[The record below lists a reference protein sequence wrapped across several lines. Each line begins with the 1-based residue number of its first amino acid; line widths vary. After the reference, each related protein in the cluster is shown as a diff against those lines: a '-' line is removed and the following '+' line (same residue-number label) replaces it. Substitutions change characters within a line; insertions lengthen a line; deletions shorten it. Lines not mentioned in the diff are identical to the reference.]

1 MSTFLD
7 NQNIESLFREVSSK
21 IFSITNYDMINNN
34 KYKGVFTQLLQTISE
49 TVDKKNNNTTEY
61 LNNLAIK
68 KTIPFMTDIIK
79 KEQKTTINPTSIISQ
94 LNPQTL
100 KNQNKKD
107 MLSVKD
113 YSPNQVNQ
121 LLSGLSVSADS
132 KPNFNTYND
141 NNDNKNK
148 DNDKN
153 NKMSFDE
160 FVKSRNDFNN
170 LSDQS
175 EAAQKLLL
183 KQINEKKQQSNKE
196 FYEAMKPTV
205 EQRPDLQFDPKDM
218 YKDLMKTGKKV
229 DVPKK
234 NFNLEPPDLSQVNQ
248 IKESNAEVEKML
260 NNDWL
265 QKDIK
270 ESSKISKEELFQNP
284 GYVTERLKRKIIM
297 IDTGYATNDA
307 GLGGNLKSNLN
318 TTTKTVVFSN
328 TGNYWDDFTI
338 KFLEPLVID
347 RPSEVIM
354 ESLIIKNSVSSTNTQ
369 AFSIEFDQFNSQ
381 ISSNNPNINKR
392 FLVTNKNSSSNNE
405 KVLRTSSGRY
415 ITNINPTT
423 ISSIKITIRD
433 QDGHNST
440 DLPNTV
446 FASSIKRT
454 SDVTVINGV
463 NCTITGNGIITQAS
477 GTLTNQPLPEEIIF
491 ITFPSSSSNTSG
503 FYTIDTVTGNTIFTI
518 KEKINDEG
526 AVTITAKLL
535 KNSNNRFMMEL
546 LFKEL

>member
-34 KYKGVFTQLLQTISE
+34 KYKGVFTQLLETISE
-49 TVDKKNNNTTEY
+49 TVDKKNNNTIEY

-68 KTIPFMTDIIK
+68 KTTPFMTDIIK
-79 KEQKTTINPTSIISQ
+79 KEQKTTINPTSNISQ
-94 LNPQTL
+94 LNPRTL

-113 YSPNQVNQ
+113 YNPNQVNQ
-121 LLSGLSVSADS
+121 LLSGLSLSADS
-132 KPNFNTYND
+132 KPNFNT

-196 FYEAMKPTV
+196 FYDAMKPTV

-229 DVPKK
+229 DVPKN
-234 NFNLEPPDLSQVNQ
+234 NFNLEPPDLSEVNQ
-248 IKESNAEVEKML
+248 IKESNPEVEKML

-265 QKDIK
+265 QKDIQ

-297 IDTGYATNDA
+297 IDTGYATDDA

-354 ESLIIKNSVSSTNTQ
+354 ESLIIKNSVSATNTQ

-392 FLVTNKNSSSNNE
+392 FLVTNKNSASNNE

-423 ISSIKITIRD
+423 IGSIKITLRD
-433 QDGHNST
+433 QDGNNST

-446 FASSIKRT
+446 FASSINRT
-454 SDVTVINGV
+454 SDVTIINNVVCEISGDS
-463 NCTITGNGIITQAS
+463 IITQSEAA
-477 GTLTNQPLPEEIIF
+477 GNLTNSPTANDIVF
-491 ITFPSSSSNTSG
+491 ITFPTNSSNTTG
-503 FYTIDTVTGNTIFTI
+503 FYTVASVDSNAFTI
-518 KEKINDEG
+518 KETITDEG
-526 AVTITAKLL
+526 TVTLTAKLL
-535 KNSNNRFMMEL
+535 KNTNNRFMMEL